1 MHVDLG
7 ACNLYA
13 DDTLVYCSANNINE
27 LQECT
32 QKCVTAIKE
41 WYDNNHLVIN
51 ASKCS
56 IMVVTTKQRE
66 AFNNLLN
73 IDVCLGDD
81 SLDQSNCIDYLGVKL
96 DAHLTWNSQIDAVCK
111 KLVFAIF
118 RLGRLRNVIAPNM
131 MLHIYQ
137 CIIQPRLDYAI
148 TLWGFT
154 SQLNLS
160 RVQRLQN
167 RAARIIT
174 GNFDYFNVR
183 GIDIVKRL
191 QWMNV
196 IERRDYFVALTVFK
210 CIHGMAPTYISDC
223 ITICNEVAVRDTRYS
238 TSANLLTLPYASLD
252 IFKNSFA
259 YRGPFIWND
268 LPHDIRKCA
277 TLSCFKTAL
286 KAHILNV

>member
-1 MHVDLG
+1 MVRPCEENERG
-7 ACNLYA
+7 AHSEKNARCGNTREKKKRA
-13 DDTLVYCSANNINE
+13 AQPKME
-27 LQECT
+27 RRMQERHDRGGSERG
-32 QKCVTAIKE
+32 Q
-41 WYDNNHLVIN
+41 DN
-51 ASKCS
+51 
-56 IMVVTTKQRE
+56 KQGSME
-66 AFNNLLN
+66 EYHHH
-73 IDVCLGDD
+73 
-81 SLDQSNCIDYLGVKL
+81 Q
-96 DAHLTWNSQIDAVCK
+96 
-111 KLVFAIF
+111 
-118 RLGRLRNVIAPNM
+118 
-131 MLHIYQ
+131 YQ

-223 ITICNEVAVRDTRYS
+223 ITICNEVAVRDTRNS